1 MLYVHENNF
10 DIKIKNN
17 YKNKKSEL
25 LDFKKNYYEPFRKS
39 MLQINFEKASENE
52 FKQATKLFDE
62 YYEMLNRFV
71 ENNSITSQSKLA
83 SSVLEELNIYLFK
96 DLPEI
101 KNHDLDFYNKGIY
114 AGLKINPDFSIDII
128 KKDVDFCIGKKTT
141 VKIEQNSISITVPI
155 VSVEVKTHL
164 DATMFG
170 EVKSSSRSLK
180 SALQMFGRRAYTFC
194 KTRRSF
200 GRNVCV
206 ERK

>member
-1 MLYVHENNF
+1 MS
-10 DIKIKNN
+10 DIK
-17 YKNKKSEL
+17 E
-25 LDFKKNYYEPFRKS
+25 
-39 MLQINFEKASENE
+39 
-52 FKQATKLFDE
+52 E
-62 YYEMLNRFV
+62 YSLN
-71 ENNSITSQSKLA
+71 TSFQTS
-83 SSVLEELNIYLFK
+83 
-96 DLPEI
+96 EI

-180 SALQMFGRRAYTFC
+180 SATPNSKAYVLMGYKCLADEHILSARQDAVLDEMFVLKESKEKPVDAMALKIYHDEIAEAIKDVKEKGTIPVTGKLLRIS
-194 KTRRSF
+194 KK
-200 GRNVCV
+200 G
-206 ERK
+206 E